1 MTRPPEPSLASDWT
15 VRPRVGSTSRA
26 CARPAPRPRL
36 AATAA
41 AATLLAGCVLVP
53 ATTAT
58 YDATCE
64 ITSRRV
70 TLEPVQVGVFFGCQ
84 GRECGALLVAAGVA
98 ALASAV
104 VSGSV
109 AVVGNVVYWLEEQG
123 QCQGLL
129 PRPQPASQAAR

>member
-1 MTRPPEPSLASDWT
+1 MTPPESWPA
-15 VRPRVGSTSRA
+15 RRA
-26 CARPAPRPRL
+26 RRM
-36 AATAA
+36 TAA
-41 AATLLAGCVLVP
+41 AAAALLSGCVVVP
-53 ATTAT
+53 ATTT
-58 YDATCE
+58 RYDAACE

-70 TLEPVQVGVFFGCQ
+70 ALEPVQVGVFFGCQ
-84 GRECGALLVAAGVA
+84 GRDCGALLVAAGVA

>member
-1 MTRPPEPSLASDWT
+1 MTPTQADPGCRTW
-15 VRPRVGSTSRA
+15 
-26 CARPAPRPRL
+26 PAAA

-41 AATLLAGCVLVP
+41 LLAGCVIVP
-53 ATTAT
+53 ATTT
-58 YDATCE
+58 RYDATCE
-64 ITSRRV
+64 LTSRRV

-109 AVVGNVVYWLEEQG
+109 AVVGNVVYWIEEQG

-129 PRPQPASQAAR
+129 PRPQPASQTAR